1 MSILEPLAAT
11 AIRRLDACYPCN
23 GCDWDRFYQPRW
35 ERANF
40 ATRYHL
46 VYPALAYFIMIKNRP
61 ELADTM
67 RPRLDVIYRGLVNE
81 KVWRYWHSEL
91 EETTWPLQERNLTY
105 AGRLATFIGFYI
117 DAFGTPPTDAIELG
131 GRSTTYSDLSERLWR
146 QMTESPSCGV
156 SCYHHQSMVMC
167 NAHMLINNI
176 LHDRLFETSF
186 AATNDKW
193 FETVNDH
200 LLVHDTGGP
209 LFYCGT
215 ESNSVEPDK
224 SDKSLGADA
233 WTLFLMSAVAPD
245 RVREWFA
252 EWQANITSEGDRAI
266 VDIPDKE
273 RRTEQSSTPLA
284 SAWSF
289 CLAKELNQTELANAL
304 RNSLAEQVEEGFEL
318 DPLLSGLYVLGEEL
332 TPGAFH
338 RLVLGR

>member
-1 MSILEPLAAT
+1 
-11 AIRRLDACYPCN
+11 
-23 GCDWDRFYQPRW
+23 
-35 ERANF
+35 
-40 ATRYHL
+40 
-46 VYPALAYFIMIKNRP
+46 MIKNRP

-67 RPRLDVIYRGLVNE
+67 RPTLDVIYRGLVDE

-91 EETTWPLQERNLTY
+91 DETTWPLQERNLTY

-117 DAFGTPPTDAIELG
+117 DAFGTPPTDTIKFG
-131 GRSTTYSDLSERLWR
+131 GRSTTYSDLSESLWR